1 MSKTPDDP
9 LDTLERALEAYFA
22 ADSAK
27 EIVEAV
33 DLQALLSDAEI
44 DEAVDFDEATRVIGR
59 LVGRALVRDVIG
71 RTPAGPIVDD
81 VVGYGVGATL
91 GEAAAEWLM
100 EQYDPAALVS
110 AIETELDRSL
120 GVVDL
125 GDAGGLDDGVDID
138 IERDDE

>member
-110 AIETELDRSL
+110 AIETELDRSV

-125 GDAGGLDDGVDID
+125 GDAGELEGGVDID
-138 IERDDE
+138 IERDEE